1 MTNSLTKHCLSLDEI
16 PSSGRKS
23 NDEQLSVENYNWSN
37 IFLGSFHLFWQCGT
51 AVLLLLHN

>member
-23 NDEQLSVENYNWSN
+23 NDEKFSVENSLVD
-37 IFLGSFHLFWQCGT
+37 IFLGSFHLFWQYGT

>member
-23 NDEQLSVENYNWSN
+23 NDETLSVENYNWPI
-37 IFLGSFHLFWQCGT
+37 IFFGSFHLCWQYGT
-51 AVLLLLHN
+51 AAAAAAA